1 MVVNLF
7 LQSFACLVM
16 DYVQFSLVFSS
27 VVDTKQYTN
36 RRNYI
41 FIY

>member
-7 LQSFACLVM
+7 LQGFACSVT

-27 VVDTKQYTN
+27 VVDTKTVFKQL
-36 RRNYI
+36 
-41 FIY
+41 